1 MQLNLIINNNILRRY
16 VMEKQVGNIS
26 VDAGLCWVGDP
37 CYLIQSSNPDGLD
50 NLPKEIENW
59 PNFIQSLGT
68 DDPVIKS
75 FNHKR
80 GHEGLGVCVS
90 SGIGDGLYP
99 VFATVEDIPGW
110 GERVTSV
117 RIDFKNHFL
126 LNDD

>member
-1 MQLNLIINNNILRRY
+1 
-16 VMEKQVGNIS
+16 MEKQVGNIS

-37 CYLIQSSNPDGLD
+37 CYLIQKSNP
-50 NLPKEIENW
+50 PKEIENW
-59 PNFIQSLGT
+59 GNFVEAMLRST
-68 DDPVIKS
+68 RSDSPVIKS

-80 GHEGLGVCVS
+80 GHEGLGICVS
-90 SGIGDGLYP
+90 TGIGDGLYP